1 MFKEEE
7 AAEKKKEEEKQ
18 KKKEGKQK
26 KKEEK
31 QKKKEEKQKKI
42 EEKQK
47 KKEGGQ
53 QGAGRTAEKFGAVRS
68 ADARPSSEC
77 GRGPIDGRLW
87 ACALAA

>member
-7 AAEKKKEEEKQ
+7 AAEKKKE
-18 KKKEGKQK
+18 
-26 KKEEK
+26 
-31 QKKKEEKQKKI
+31 

>member
-1 MFKEEE
+1 VFMEEE

-18 KKKEGKQK
+18 KKKEEKQK

-31 QKKKEEKQKKI
+31 QKKK

>member
-18 KKKEGKQK
+18 KKK
-26 KKEEK
+26 
-31 QKKKEEKQKKI
+31 